1 MSGIIAIL
9 IANLIWGAAPPIF
22 KYVLTDIPPFT
33 LGFIRFF
40 FAALIFLPL
49 MMRNIR
55 KLKGK
60 YLFHIILGGIW
71 GISIN
76 VAFFFLGLQLA
87 PSINVHIIGSL
98 APIVLYILSLV
109 ILKEK
114 AHPQII
120 KGMLISLL
128 GAAVIVFAPIL
139 KAEITHDTS
148 YSISS
153 QIMGNAFFILS
164 MLGAVFI
171 VIHTKKIVAKV
182 DVFTIT
188 GIQFLV
194 GAISFFPFML
204 NELQTWSFSQ
214 LTGVSWI
221 GILYGVFFSSALAYY
236 LHNYALKK
244 IPAQQIGIYGY
255 IMPVVAVI
263 VAIPLLKE
271 YPDAF
276 FIVGSILV
284 FLGMFISERH
294 PHYKKLHKK
303 LHTRIGMRR

>member
-1 MSGIIAIL
+1 MPGVLAIL
-9 IANLIWGAAPPIF
+9 IANLIWGVAPPIF
-22 KYVLTDIPPFT
+22 KFVLTDIPPFT

-40 FAALIFLPL
+40 VAGLIFVPFILKNG
-49 MMRNIR
+49 RS
-55 KLKGK
+55 LKGK
-60 YLFHIILGGIW
+60 YLMHIIFGGIW

-76 VAFFFLGLQLA
+76 VAFFFLGLKLA

-98 APIVLYILSLV
+98 GPIVLYILSLI

-128 GAAVIVFAPIL
+128 GAVIIVFAPIIQAGI
-139 KAEITHDTS
+139 KHDTT

-153 QIMGNAFFILS
+153 QIIGNIFFIMS
-164 MLGAVFI
+164 MLGAVFMI
-171 VIHTKKIVAKV
+171 IHIKKVAAKV
-182 DVFTIT
+182 DTSTIT
-188 GIQFLV
+188 GIQFFV
-194 GAISFFPFML
+194 GAISFLPFML
-204 NELQTWSFSQ
+204 NELKTWSFSE
-214 LTGVSWI
+214 LTSVSWI
-221 GILYGVFFSSALAYY
+221 GILYGIFLSSALAYY
-236 LHNYALKK
+236 LHNFAIKK

-271 YPDAF
+271 YPDLF
-276 FIVGSILV
+276 FIVGAAFV

-294 PHYKKLHKK
+294 PHYQKLHKR
-303 LHTRIGMRR
+303 LHQ

>member
-1 MSGIIAIL
+1 MPGVIAIL

-40 FAALIFLPL
+40 VAGLIFLPFI
-49 MMRNIR
+49 MRNGHA
-55 KLKGK
+55 LKGK

-109 ILKEK
+109 ILKAN

-120 KGMLISLL
+120 KGMVISLL
-128 GAAVIVFAPIL
+128 GAFIIVFAPIL
-139 KAEITHDTS
+139 QAEITHDTS
-148 YSISS
+148 YSIPS
-153 QIMGNAFFILS
+153 QIMGNAFFIFS
-164 MLGAVFI
+164 MLGAVFM
-171 VIHTKKIVAKV
+171 VIHTKKVVQKV
-182 DVFTIT
+182 DPLSIT

-194 GAISFFPFML
+194 GAISFFPLML
-204 NELQTWSFSQ
+204 NELKTWSFSE

-221 GILYGVFFSSALAYY
+221 GILYGIFLSSALAYY
-236 LHNYALKK
+236 FHNYALKR

-271 YPDAF
+271 YPDVF
-276 FIVGSILV
+276 FIVGAAFV

-294 PHYKKLHKK
+294 PHYQKLHKR
-303 LHTRIGMRR
+303 LHKVN